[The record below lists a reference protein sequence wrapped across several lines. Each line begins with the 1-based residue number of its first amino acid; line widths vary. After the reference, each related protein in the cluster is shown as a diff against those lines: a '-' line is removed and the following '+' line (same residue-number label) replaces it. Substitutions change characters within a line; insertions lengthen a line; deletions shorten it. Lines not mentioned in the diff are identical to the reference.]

1 MPCQKYDFI
10 LKMPFFLYFGRM
22 NSSLYQVCKDPHMIK
37 IFLLSVRLTSNTQKY
52 SSAITK
58 HVGTS
63 TESYFIMYVCDSVV
77 EKDMWNI
84 NKEPCDKMIA
94 FPSLVLS

>member
-1 MPCQKYDFI
+1 MPY
-10 LKMPFFLYFGRM
+10 FLYFGRM
-22 NSSLYQVCKDPHMIK
+22 NSSLYQVCKGPHMIK
-37 IFLLSVRLTSNTQKY
+37 ISLLSVRLTSNTQKH

-63 TESYFIMYVCDSVV
+63 TESYFIMYVCNSVV

-84 NKEPCDKMIA
+84 NKEPCDKVIA